1 MSHSKKIFGF
11 IAAIGLVLTL
21 ASCGS
26 SSTTNAI
33 SANAA
38 SWTKSDLTEFEN
50 GCLNSED
57 SPTKAVCKCVTS
69 ELTNAYSKTDWKIA
83 VDEMNKSGIA
93 TQVYMDSW
101 TICENKFGSVGSGS
115 APDGPTES
123 QQKQANY
130 PTCVQV
136 LAPGNSGLSLADN
149 DTELGRPDGQP
160 GYCILPNSGGE
171 KYYYQGRR

>member
-1 MSHSKKIFGF
+1 MSHTKKIFGF
-11 IAAIGLVLTL
+11 IAATALVLTL
-21 ASCGS
+21 VSCGS

-38 SWTKSDLTEFEN
+38 SWNQQDKDDLTN
-50 GCLNSED
+50 GCLDWENGPSKVLCECFTTSISNVYSSSEFKVASEQMD
-57 SPTKAVCKCVTS
+57 KNGKPTQ
-69 ELTNAYSKTDWKIA
+69 AYL
-83 VDEMNKSGIA
+83 
-93 TQVYMDSW
+93 DSW
-101 TICENKFGSVGSGS
+101 NNCDKKFGAAGDSV
-115 APDGPTES
+115 ADGPSES
-123 QQKQANY
+123 QKQQASY

-149 DTELGRPDGQP
+149 DTELGRPDRQP